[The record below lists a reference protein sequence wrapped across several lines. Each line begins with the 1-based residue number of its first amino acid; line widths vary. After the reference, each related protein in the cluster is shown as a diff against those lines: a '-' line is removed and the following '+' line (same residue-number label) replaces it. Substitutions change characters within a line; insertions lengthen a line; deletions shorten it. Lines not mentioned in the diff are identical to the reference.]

1 MSVWATPL
9 QEVKRNRE
17 KVMKIGTLPTPLFFQ
32 FLTTF
37 QHWYDSSTLKGSRR
51 KSTFCIIL
59 RNITYHKGPVR
70 VFSAVPVVAVVK
82 SFSTKREVESHASIL
97 RAVNSFAVIVYYG
110 WLCFL
115 LQWGVY
121 HPKGKLVETRLYR
134 LTVIF
139 CCLDSVLDVK
149 M

>member
-1 MSVWATPL
+1 MSVSATLL

-17 KVMKIGTLPTPLFFQ
+17 KVIKIGTLPTPLFFQ

-37 QHWYDSSTLKGSRR
+37 QHWYDSSTLKG
-51 KSTFCIIL
+51 KSTFCITL
-59 RNITYHKGPVR
+59 RNITYHKGPVP
-70 VFSAVPVVAVVK
+70 VFSAVPVIAVVK
-82 SFSTKREVESHASIL
+82 SFSTKGEVESHASIL
-97 RAVNSFAVIVYYG
+97 RAVNSFAAIVYYG

-121 HPKGKLVETRLYR
+121 QPKGKLVETRLYR
-134 LTVIF
+134 LTVVF